1 MPLTTFKLLFEIA
14 TAIKKKKKG
23 ETFAI
28 YMFQDSYPKL
38 IKTFKS
44 VIKQMPD

>member
-14 TAIKKKKKG
+14 TAIKRKG

-38 IKTFKS
+38 IKTLFQISNKTNA
-44 VIKQMPD
+44 